1 MGTLRLTAADLRGF
15 SAPPK
20 VRNLHNGYRSAS
32 WTAPAKLADGCRE
45 RIFDVVAD
53 VATRTFETDHS
64 NYWKARKEQNFFD
77 QVSNFTLTLAPDDE
91 VVGWAGYQRKRF
103 FGKRV
108 VYLDAAGLLPAHRRS
123 KLSARVQARFL
134 ITEVLLRNP
143 FGHTYVVLRTQNP
156 GIHAGFTKTFGPD
169 RVFPQPDRP
178 VPEQVQRL
186 GVATM
191 RWLGHRPEQ
200 IDAEK
205 LVVREALGGLLSQLY
220 GQAPR
225 SGDPELDGFFAER
238 IGTTDCF
245 ALITKASAGP
255 LLAFMARE
263 ASRQAATRLGRH
275 LGVALGGV
283 RHAMRRVSR

>member
-32 WTAPAKLADGCRE
+32 WTAPAKLAAGCRE

-123 KLSARVQARFL
+123 KLSAWVQARFL

-178 VPEQVQRL
+178 VPEQVRRL

-200 IDAEK
+200 IDAEH
-205 LVVREALGGLLSQLY
+205 
-220 GQAPR
+220 
-225 SGDPELDGFFAER
+225 
-238 IGTTDCF
+238 IGPTDCF

-263 ASRQAATRLGRH
+263 ASRQAATPAGASPRRRTGRRTT
-275 LGVALGGV
+275 
-283 RHAMRRVSR
+283 RHAPRLPLTADGAPGPSAGRAP